1 VRVSESLELSV
12 LDSLL
17 EPIAVLDENGVIGA
31 VNAAWRQFAWSNGGG
46 NGATSPIGVNYLSI
60 CEQAAASP
68 NGEEGALAAEG
79 IRAVMEGRRSEF
91 HLEYRCHTP
100 FEQRWF
106 RMTVTRLFGSNSR
119 VVVSHRNITQ
129 IKRAEIAAKL
139 AQAMLRQASEED
151 PLTDL
156 PNRSVLMQR
165 LEALVERSRTETRF
179 SFALLVLDM
188 DRFKLINDALGQ
200 EAGDEMLIAQ
210 GQRLRDAETADSFA
224 ARFGDHQFVYV
235 GCGVECENAARAI
248 GDQLRSILAA
258 PCTIQGHDLQTNISI
273 GIAMGGT
280 GDAHEVL
287 RRGTIALNEA
297 RQAAVGSTR
306 IFDQTMHDRLSRRFH
321 IEAALRHAVSRREFS
336 VLYQPIVDIDSGR
349 LMSVEP
355 MLQWN
360 NPELGALSAN
370 EFIPIAD
377 EMGLSAQI
385 NEWMLRESCMQWSRW
400 RERHAAAAPA
410 SISVKASRTHVVSG
424 GALLAGIR
432 SALECA
438 GMPAAALQ
446 IHIAERDLAMGHS
459 GALEFI
465 AGLREMGVH
474 VAMNDFGTG
483 ASSLAS
489 LRSYQFNSIKLDKSL
504 TCNIGRD
511 PLALAVARAAIH
523 GIRNLGLV
531 SAAEGID
538 DAQVL
543 VMLQSMGCACGQGP
557 LFARPMPA
565 ERLLAQPER
574 YD

>member
-1 VRVSESLELSV
+1 VRVIESLGLSV

-17 EPIAVLDENGVIGA
+17 EPIAVLDQNGVIDA

-60 CEQAAASP
+60 CEQAASSP
-68 NGEEGALAAEG
+68 HGEEGALAAEG
-79 IRAVMEGRRSEF
+79 IRAVMDGRRSEF

-106 RMTVTRLFGSNSR
+106 RMTVTRLFGSTSQ

-129 IKRAEIAAKL
+129 IKRAEIAARL

-156 PNRSVLMQR
+156 PNRAVLMQR
-165 LEALVERSRTETRF
+165 LDSLVERGRAETEF
-179 SFALLVLDM
+179 SFALLVLHM
-188 DRFKLINDALGQ
+188 DRFKLINDALGH
-200 EAGDEMLIAQ
+200 EAGDEMLIVQ
-210 GQRLRDAETADSFA
+210 GQRLRDAETAGSFA

-235 GCGVECENAARAI
+235 ACGIACENEMRAL
-248 GDQLRSILAA
+248 GDRLRSMLAA

-280 GDAHEVL
+280 GGAHEIL

-297 RQAAVGSTR
+297 KRAALGSTC

-321 IEAALRHAVSRREFS
+321 IESALRHAVSRREFS

-355 MLQWN
+355 VLRWN
-360 NPELGALSAN
+360 NPALGQMSAD

-385 NEWMLRESCMQWSRW
+385 NEWMLQESCMQWSRW
-400 RERHAAAAPA
+400 QERDAAAAPA
-410 SISVKASRTHVVSG
+410 LMSVKASPTHVASG
-424 GALLAGIR
+424 GAMLGGIR
-432 SALECA
+432 SALEGA
-438 GMPAAALQ
+438 RMPAAALQ
-446 IHIAERDLAMGHS
+446 IHIAERDLTTGHT
-459 GALEFI
+459 GAFEFI
-465 AGLREMGVH
+465 AGLREMGVR

-483 ASSLAS
+483 TSSLAS
-489 LRSYQFNSIKLDKSL
+489 LRGYQFNSIKLDKSL
-504 TCNIGRD
+504 ICNIGRD

-523 GIRNLGLV
+523 GIEKLGLV
-531 SAAEGID
+531 SVAEGID
-538 DAQVL
+538 DPQVL
-543 VMLQSMGCACGQGP
+543 VMLQSMGCACGQGS

-574 YD
+574 YV